1 MKLLVLY
8 RPDSEHS
15 RAVETF
21 IHDFRYQHEGLADRL
36 EVIDIDSRNGVAT
49 ASLYD
54 IMEHPALLVL
64 GDDGSLVKEW
74 TGATLP
80 LMAEV
85 AGYFY
90 GGI

>member
-8 RPDSEHS
+8 RPESEFS

-21 IHDFRYQHEGLADRL
+21 VHDFRYQHENLANRL
-36 EVIDIDSRNGVAT
+36 EIVDIDSREGVAT

-54 IMEHPALLVL
+54 IFDHPALLVL
-64 GDDGSLVKEW
+64 GDDGSLLKDW
-74 TGATLP
+74 TGSTLP
-80 LMAEV
+80 LMGEV

-90 GGI
+90 NEA